1 MNMESGLRTAYFVG
15 LCAVMLLCGTALP
28 SSAQDRLPPIPPDK
42 QTEAQKKA
50 AVEFQKE
57 RMTEVFGPFVPLSR
71 SPQLMIDAARMGTYL
86 RFGNTLPRA
95 LSEFAII
102 LQARRWTQEY
112 EWYVHAADAKTAGL
126 PEEIIQAVAEGRRP
140 EKMTDEQD
148 IIYEFGRELNDLHAV
163 TDRTYAR
170 ALARFGEQGVMDLVG
185 VNGFYSLISMVLNVG
200 RTPLP
205 KGAAP
210 ALKPMPR

>member
-1 MNMESGLRTAYFVG
+1 MAARIRIAGIAG
-15 LCAVMLLCGTALP
+15 ACAAWLLSAAAVP
-28 SSAQDRLPPIPPDK
+28 SFAQDRLPPIPADK

-102 LQARRWTQEY
+102 LQTRRWSQEY

-126 PEEIIQAVAEGRRP
+126 PEEIIQAVADGRRP

-148 IIYEFGRELNDLHAV
+148 IVYEFGRELNEQHGV

-170 ALARFGEQGVMDLVG
+170 ALNRFGEQGVMDLVG

-205 KGAAP
+205 PGATP
-210 ALKPMPR
+210 VLKPMPR

>member
-1 MNMESGLRTAYFVG
+1 MESRVKAACVI
-15 LCAVMLLCGTALP
+15 AVCVVCLHGTASP
-28 SSAQDRLPPIPPDK
+28 SFAQDRLPPIPADK

-50 AVEFQKE
+50 AIEFQKE

-102 LQARRWTQEY
+102 LQARRWSQEY
-112 EWYVHAADAKTAGL
+112 EWYVHAADARTAGL

-140 EKMTDEQD
+140 EKMTDDQD
-148 IIYEFGRELNDLHAV
+148 IIYEFGRELNDQHAV

-170 ALARFGEQGVMDLVG
+170 ALTRFGEQGVMDLVG
-185 VNGFYSLISMVLNVG
+185 VNGFYSLISMALNVG

-205 KGAAP
+205 AGVAP
-210 ALKPMPR
+210 TLKPMPR

>member
-1 MNMESGLRTAYFVG
+1 
-15 LCAVMLLCGTALP
+15 
-28 SSAQDRLPPIPPDK
+28 
-42 QTEAQKKA
+42 
-50 AVEFQKE
+50 
-57 RMTEVFGPFVPLSR
+57 
-71 SPQLMIDAARMGTYL
+71 L

-126 PEEIIQAVAEGRRP
+126 PEEIIRAVAEGRRP
-140 EKMTDEQD
+140 EKMSDDQD
-148 IIYEFGRELNDLHAV
+148 IVYEFGRELNDEHAV
-163 TDRTYAR
+163 SDRTYAR

-185 VNGFYSLISMVLNVG
+185 VNGFYSLISMALNVG

-205 KGAAP
+205 AGVAP
-210 ALKPMPR
+210 TLKPMPK

>member
-1 MNMESGLRTAYFVG
+1 MKSGTQTAYVVG
-15 LCAVMLLCGTALP
+15 LCVVSLLHAAA
-28 SSAQDRLPPIPPDK
+28 SSSFAQDRLPPIPSDK
-42 QTEAQKKA
+42 QTDAQKKA
-50 AVEFQKE
+50 AIEFQKE

-71 SPQLMIDAARMGTYL
+71 SPQLMIDAARMSTYL

-148 IIYEFGRELNDLHAV
+148 IIYEFGRELNDQHAV

-185 VNGFYSLISMVLNVG
+185 VNGFYSLISMALNVG

-205 KGAAP
+205 AGVAP

>member
-1 MNMESGLRTAYFVG
+1 MTMESGLRTAYFVG
-15 LCAVMLLCGTALP
+15 LCAVILLCGTALP
-28 SSAQDRLPPIPPDK
+28 SSAQDRLPPIPPNK

>member
-1 MNMESGLRTAYFVG
+1 MGSKVKTACVI
-15 LCAVMLLCGTALP
+15 AVCVVCLTASRLF
-28 SSAQDRLPPIPPDK
+28 AQDRLPPVPADK

-50 AVEFQKE
+50 AIEFQKE

-102 LQARRWTQEY
+102 LQARRWSQEY

-126 PEEIIQAVAEGRRP
+126 PEEIIRAVAEGRHP
-140 EKMTDEQD
+140 EKMSDDQD
-148 IIYEFGRELNDLHAV
+148 IVYEFGRELNDEHAV
-163 TDRTYAR
+163 SDRTYAR

-185 VNGFYSLISMVLNVG
+185 VNGFYSLISMALNVG

-205 KGAAP
+205 AGVEP
-210 ALKPMPR
+210 ALKPMPKQRE

>member
-1 MNMESGLRTAYFVG
+1 MKSGTQTACVVG
-15 LCAVMLLCGTALP
+15 LCVVSLLHVAA
-28 SSAQDRLPPIPPDK
+28 SSSFAQDRLPPIPSDK
-42 QTEAQKKA
+42 QTDAQKKA
-50 AVEFQKE
+50 AIEFQKE

-140 EKMTDEQD
+140 EKMSDEQD
-148 IIYEFGRELNDLHAV
+148 IIYEFGRELNDQHAV

-170 ALARFGEQGVMDLVG
+170 ALNRFGEQGVMDLVG
-185 VNGFYSLISMVLNVG
+185 VNGFYSLISMALNVG

-205 KGAAP
+205 KGVAP
-210 ALKPMPR
+210 ALKEMPR

>member
-1 MNMESGLRTAYFVG
+1 MFMESGIRTACLVG
-15 LCAVMLLCGTALP
+15 LCAVSLVCATASPVL
-28 SSAQDRLPPIPPDK
+28 AQDRLPPIPPDK
-42 QTEAQKKA
+42 QTDAQKKA
-50 AVEFQKE
+50 AIEFQKE

-102 LQARRWTQEY
+102 LQARRWSQEY

-148 IIYEFGRELNDLHAV
+148 IIYEFGRELNDQHAV

-185 VNGFYSLISMVLNVG
+185 VNGFYSLISMALNVG

-205 KGAAP
+205 KGVAP
-210 ALKPMPR
+210 ALKEMPR

>member
-1 MNMESGLRTAYFVG
+1 MTKRMAGGHVVAA
-15 LCAVMLLCGTALP
+15 CAAWTIAFGPLP
-28 SSAQDRLPPIPPDK
+28 VEAQDRLPPIPAER

-50 AVEFQKE
+50 AIEFRAE
-57 RMTEVFGPFVPLSR
+57 RMQDVFGPFVPLSR
-71 SPQLMIDAARMGTYL
+71 SPQLMIDTARMGTYL

-102 LQARRWTQEY
+102 LQARRWSQEY
-112 EWYVHAADAKTAGL
+112 EWYIHAADARKAGL

-148 IIYEFGRELNDLHAV
+148 IIYEFGRELNDNRSV

-170 ALARFGEQGVMDLVG
+170 AVARFGEQGTMDLVG
-185 VNGFYSLISMVLNVG
+185 VNGFYTLISMALNVG

-205 KGAAP
+205 AGVAP
-210 ALKPMPR
+210 ALKPLVR

>member
-1 MNMESGLRTAYFVG
+1 MESGIRNACFVG
-15 LCAVMLLCGTALP
+15 LCAVILLCGTALP

-148 IIYEFGRELNDLHAV
+148 IIYEFGRELNDQHAV
-163 TDRTYAR
+163 TDRTYSR

>member
-1 MNMESGLRTAYFVG
+1 MESRVKTACVIGVCAVG
-15 LCAVMLLCGTALP
+15 LLHGPA
-28 SSAQDRLPPIPPDK
+28 SRSFAQDRLPPIPPDK

-50 AVEFQKE
+50 AIEFQKE

-102 LQARRWTQEY
+102 LQARRWSQEY

-126 PEEIIQAVAEGRRP
+126 PDDIIQAVAEGRRP

-148 IIYEFGRELNDLHAV
+148 IIYEFGRELNDLHGV
-163 TDRTYAR
+163 SDRTYAR

-185 VNGFYSLISMVLNVG
+185 VNGFYSLISMALNVG

-205 KGAAP
+205 AGAAP

>member
-1 MNMESGLRTAYFVG
+1 MESRLKTACVIGVCTVG
-15 LCAVMLLCGTALP
+15 FLHGAA
-28 SSAQDRLPPIPPDK
+28 SRSFAQDRLPPIPPDK
-42 QTEAQKKA
+42 QTEAQKNA
-50 AVEFQKE
+50 AIEFQKE

-95 LSEFAII
+95 LSELAII
-102 LQARRWTQEY
+102 LQARRWSQEY

-140 EKMTDEQD
+140 EKMTDDQD
-148 IIYEFGRELNDLHAV
+148 IIYEFGRELNDLHGV
-163 TDRTYAR
+163 SDRTYAR

-185 VNGFYSLISMVLNVG
+185 VNGFYSLISMALNVG

-205 KGAAP
+205 AGATP
-210 ALKPMPR
+210 ALKPLPR

>member
-1 MNMESGLRTAYFVG
+1 MKSGTQTAYVVG
-15 LCAVMLLCGTALP
+15 LCVVSLLHAAA
-28 SSAQDRLPPIPPDK
+28 SSSFAQDRLPPIPSDK
-42 QTEAQKKA
+42 QTDAQKKA
-50 AVEFQKE
+50 AIEFQKE

-112 EWYVHAADAKTAGL
+112 EWYVHDADAKTAGL

-148 IIYEFGRELNDLHAV
+148 IIYEFGRELNDQHAV

-185 VNGFYSLISMVLNVG
+185 VNGFYSLISMALNVG

-205 KGAAP
+205 AGVAP
-210 ALKPMPR
+210 ALKPMPG

>member
-1 MNMESGLRTAYFVG
+1 MASGIKSACVVG
-15 LCAVMLLCGTALP
+15 LCVISLLHATASRSL
-28 SSAQDRLPPIPPDK
+28 AQERLPPIPADK

-50 AVEFQKE
+50 ALEFQKE

-102 LQARRWTQEY
+102 LQARRWSQEY

-148 IIYEFGRELNDLHAV
+148 IIYEFGRELNDQHAV

-170 ALARFGEQGVMDLVG
+170 ALTRFGEQGVML
-185 VNGFYSLISMVLNVG
+185 SLIHI
-200 RTPLP
+200 
-205 KGAAP
+205 
-210 ALKPMPR
+210 

>member
-1 MNMESGLRTAYFVG
+1 MKAARSMQLAAGSVVAALALT
-15 LCAVMLLCGTALP
+15 LLVP
-28 SSAQDRLPPIPPDK
+28 SSALAQDRLPPIPADK
-42 QTEAQKKA
+42 LTDAQKKA
-50 AVEFQKE
+50 AAEFLAE
-57 RMTEVFGPFVPLSR
+57 RKQAVFGPFVPLSR

-148 IIYEFGRELNDLHAV
+148 IIYEFGRELNDQHAV

-185 VNGFYSLISMVLNVG
+185 VNGFYSLISMALNVG

-205 KGAAP
+205 AGVAP

>member
-1 MNMESGLRTAYFVG
+1 MESRVTTACVI
-15 LCAVMLLCGTALP
+15 AVCVACLHGTA
-28 SSAQDRLPPIPPDK
+28 SRSFAQDRLPPIPADK

-50 AVEFQKE
+50 AIEFQKE

-126 PEEIIQAVAEGRRP
+126 PEEIIRAVAEGRRP
-140 EKMTDEQD
+140 EKMSDDQD
-148 IIYEFGRELNDLHAV
+148 IVYEFGRELNDEHAV
-163 TDRTYAR
+163 SDRTYAR

-185 VNGFYSLISMVLNVG
+185 VNGFYSLISMALNVG

-205 KGAAP
+205 AGVAP
-210 ALKPMPR
+210 TLKPLPK

>member
-1 MNMESGLRTAYFVG
+1 MTARLTGRRVMAAY
-15 LCAVMLLCGTALP
+15 AVWAMSIGALP
-28 SSAQDRLPPIPPDK
+28 ARAQDRLPPIPPEK

-50 AVEFQKE
+50 AVEFRAE
-57 RMTEVFGPFVPLSR
+57 RMQDVFGPFVPLSR
-71 SPQLMIDAARMGTYL
+71 SPQLMMDAARMGTYL

-102 LQARRWTQEY
+102 LQARRWSQEY
-112 EWYVHAADAKTAGL
+112 EWYVHAADARTAGL

-148 IIYEFGRELNDLHAV
+148 IVYEFGRELNDSRAV

-170 ALARFGEQGVMDLVG
+170 AVARFGEQGVMDLVG
-185 VNGFYSLISMVLNVG
+185 LNGFYTLISMALNVG
-200 RTPLP
+200 RSPLP
-205 KGAAP
+205 PGVQP
-210 ALKPMPR
+210 VLKPLVR